1 MNKSILYTITS
12 ALLFL
17 TTTMSVAQAPNLGS
31 TADFVLFSSDGAV
44 ENSGPSQLTGHV
56 GTNNGSSTGF
66 GNVNGVMHDNDLI
79 SAQAS
84 IDLLIA
90 YNEINSTVNDFNIAA
105 SLGGGQTLVPGVYA
119 IEEASTLNLDL
130 ILDGQGDPNAVFIF
144 KINGTLSTNANAKV
158 KLIDEAQACNV
169 FWSVEGLVDMATG
182 TTMRGTVIA
191 NNAGIN
197 MNVGDTLEGRALST
211 TGAISVDG
219 VLAYTP
225 IGCGS
230 PTLNGPV
237 APTFGEVGCYG
248 VFSSDGPVQNSGITN
263 LLGDVGANVGLTTG
277 FDPLL
282 VTGNIHPEPDGS
294 TEEAAFDLLVVYNY
308 LNGLSHDIELLYPA
322 QFGANLVLTPHA
334 YLLDA
339 ATTFTD
345 TVYLDAQ
352 ENEDAVFVIKVNG
365 AFETSSFSKVI
376 LRNGTKAE
384 NVYWLINGAVDIDDN
399 SIFNGTIVSQG
410 AINLYTA
417 VTINGRILTGV
428 GAIET
433 NAISSAAMIPGD
445 CDTEVGGDF
454 TSINEFDKNQNLI
467 TIYPNPF
474 KNETTI
480 EIENASKSNQSVF
493 RVYNSLGIEVIN
505 HTIINPS
512 TLIDTSMLPSGM
524 YFFKVTDNSNII
536 QTGKLVSQ

>member
-1 MNKSILYTITS
+1 MNKSIQYTLTS

-17 TTTMSVAQAPNLGS
+17 TSTVSIGQAPNLGS

-44 ENSGPSQLTGHV
+44 ENSGTSQLTGNI

-66 GNVNGVMHDNDLI
+66 GNVDGVMHDNNLI
-79 SAQAS
+79 SAEAA
-84 IDLLIA
+84 IDLLVA
-90 YNEINSTVNDFNIAA
+90 YNEIDNTINDFTIAP
-105 SLGGGQTLVPGVYA
+105 LMGGGQILVPGVYA
-119 IEEASTLNLDL
+119 IGEAATLNLDL
-130 ILDGQGDPNAVFIF
+130 ILDGQGDPNSVFIF
-144 KINGTLSTNANAKV
+144 KINGSLSSNANAKV
-158 KLIDEAQACNV
+158 KLMDEAQACNV

-211 TGAISVDG
+211 TGAVSVDG
-219 VLAYTP
+219 VFAYKP

-230 PTLNGPV
+230 LTLNGPV

-248 VFSSDGPVQNSGITN
+248 IFSSDGPVDNTGITN
-263 LLGDVGANVGLTTG
+263 VLGSVGANIGLTTG
-277 FDPLL
+277 FDQLL
-282 VTGNIHPEPDGS
+282 VSGNIHPEPDGS
-294 TEEAAFDLLVVYNY
+294 TEEAALDLTVVYNY
-308 LNGLSHDIELLYPA
+308 LNGLTHDIELLYPA
-322 QFGANLVLTPHA
+322 QFGANLVLSPHT

-352 ENEDAVFVIKVNG
+352 ENENAVFVIKVNG
-365 AFETSSFSKVI
+365 AFETSTNSKVI

-384 NVYWLINGAVDIDDN
+384 NVYWLINGAVDINDN
-399 SIFNGTIVSQG
+399 SLFNGTIVSQG
-410 AINLYTA
+410 AINIFTA
-417 VTINGRILTGV
+417 VTLNGRILTGV

-433 NAISSAAMIPGD
+433 NAINSAAMIPGD
-445 CDTEVGGDF
+445 CDTEVGGEF
-454 TSINEFDKNQNLI
+454 ASTNEFEQDHNFV
-467 TIYPNPF
+467 TVYPNPF

-480 EIENASKSNQSVF
+480 EIENASQNNQSNF
-493 RVYNSLGIEVIN
+493 RVYNSLGLEVIN
-505 HTIINPS
+505 HTIVSPS

-524 YFFKVTDNSNII
+524 YFFKVTGSSNEI